1 MKVNYKIFQKLNRE
15 PDIVQDIKGKKYK
28 IYLSNDDEQNNIL
41 KNQVTSIFTSNNIEY
56 RVLVERKAYEYKIN
70 KLYYEKNLNEV
81 RINFVEKVTKLQRCS
96 LFFVMLPVSII
107 LIIAVSLILALN
119 SKIKNAGGAN
129 DSIWLISSLMAL
141 VFSIS
146 ISINKFIKFKVN
158 KYSSEMESKIENILG
173 KERLNELSKSIEE
186 YNQLKNNLAK
196 EELNKIDDDKKTS

>member
-173 KERLNELSKSIEE
+173 KDRLNELSKSIEE

-196 EELNKIDDDKKTS
+196 EKLNKIDDDKKTS

>member
-173 KERLNELSKSIEE
+173 KVRLNELSKSIEE

>member
-28 IYLSNDDEQNNIL
+28 IYLSNEDEQNNIL

-81 RINFVEKVTKLQRCS
+81 RINFVGKVTKLQRCS

>member
-1 MKVNYKIFQKLNRE
+1 
-15 PDIVQDIKGKKYK
+15 
-28 IYLSNDDEQNNIL
+28 
-41 KNQVTSIFTSNNIEY
+41 
-56 RVLVERKAYEYKIN
+56 
-70 KLYYEKNLNEV
+70 
-81 RINFVEKVTKLQRCS
+81 
-96 LFFVMLPVSII
+96 MLPVSII

-186 YNQLKNNLAK
+186 YNQLKNNLAE

>member
-28 IYLSNDDEQNNIL
+28 IYLSNEDEQNNIL

-81 RINFVEKVTKLQRCS
+81 RINFVEKVTKLQRYS

>member
-81 RINFVEKVTKLQRCS
+81 RINFVEKVTKHQRC
-96 LFFVMLPVSII
+96 
-107 LIIAVSLILALN
+107 
-119 SKIKNAGGAN
+119 
-129 DSIWLISSLMAL
+129 
-141 VFSIS
+141 
-146 ISINKFIKFKVN
+146 
-158 KYSSEMESKIENILG
+158 
-173 KERLNELSKSIEE
+173 
-186 YNQLKNNLAK
+186 
-196 EELNKIDDDKKTS
+196 

>member
-28 IYLSNDDEQNNIL
+28 IYLSNEDEQNNIL

-70 KLYYEKNLNEV
+70 KLYYEKNLNDV
-81 RINFVEKVTKLQRCS
+81 RINFVEKVTKLQRYS

-196 EELNKIDDDKKTS
+196 EELNKIDDNKKTS